1 MAVSKETQSNNR
13 YREFLIKKLMSFCS
27 CPEIGGG
34 EEWVRRTASN
44 SFGFMFV
51 NDNGDEGTVKVTVS
65 FPRGSRDG
73 EPYDYEAE
81 ADEYKIKCERRQI
94 KKKKMNSARQRK
106 SKPIRKE
113 EVNKWLFT

>member
-13 YREFLIKKLMSFCS
+13 YREFLIEKLMNFCS

-81 ADEYKIKCERRQI
+81 ADEYQMKCER
-94 KKKKMNSARQRK
+94 KANKEKENEQRK
-106 SKPIRKE
+106 AKKIKADKE
-113 EVNKWLFT
+113 KRGE

>member
-13 YREFLIKKLMSFCS
+13 YREFLIKKLMGFCS
-27 CPEIGGG
+27 CSEIGGS
-34 EEWVRRTASN
+34 EEWVKRTTSN

-81 ADEYKIKCERRQI
+81 ADEYKMKCER
-94 KKKKMNSARQRK
+94 KANKEKENEQRK
-106 SKPIRKE
+106 AKKIKANKE
-113 EVNKWLFT
+113 REVNK

>member
-13 YREFLIKKLMSFCS
+13 YREFLIKKLMGFCS

-34 EEWVRRTASN
+34 EEWVKRTASN

-51 NDNGDEGTVKVTVS
+51 NDNGDEGTVKITVS

-81 ADEYKIKCERRQI
+81 ADEYQMKRERRANKEKENEQRKVKKIKADKERRGE
-94 KKKKMNSARQRK
+94 NG
-106 SKPIRKE
+106 
-113 EVNKWLFT
+113 

>member
-1 MAVSKETQSNNR
+1 MN
-13 YREFLIKKLMSFCS
+13 FCS

-34 EEWVRRTASN
+34 KEWVRRTASN

-51 NDNGDEGTVKVTVS
+51 NDNGDEGTAKGTVS

-81 ADEYKIKCERRQI
+81 ADEYQMKRERKANKEKENEQRKAKKIK
-94 KKKKMNSARQRK
+94 AD
-106 SKPIRKE
+106 KE
-113 EVNKWLFT
+113 KRGE